1 MTSQEMGTD
10 MEEVGEVGVVAVAGR
25 EALTKEHCH
34 VRIPANHREEKLAEE
49 EVVEE
54 VAEEVQEDDG
64 LSHQQLGEV
73 LVVE

>member
-54 VAEEVQEDDG
+54 VQEVDG

>member
-1 MTSQEMGTD
+1 MTSQETGTD

-54 VAEEVQEDDG
+54 VAEEVQLFLRIKRFLFG
-64 LSHQQLGEV
+64 GV
-73 LVVE
+73 GFI